1 MSSMN
6 MDDLSGYHVVLEKI
20 VTEKKMLSVTR
31 LLAAELMSNPYKT
44 VGEFFQNINDVD
56 LETIIR
62 IVEEEGGSEHSA
74 ELLLMAQMLYGA
86 EGLGSQLDNIDAV
99 TERINQFGVFA
110 IVTSLHRKG
119 LVKVHFENMSFGEDM
134 GDKMLVEKI

>member
-1 MSSMN
+1 MSSIN